1 MCFLEEKERYTRMTM
16 TDGSMQARNASE
28 RSKKIDV
35 SSAAGERA
43 ALLQEFRSTNTVCK
57 RVCLYRLMLSYVL
70 FVSVYPAFLIF

>member
-35 SSAAGERA
+35 LSAAGEWA
-43 ALLQEFRSTNTVCK
+43 VLLQEFRSTNTVCK